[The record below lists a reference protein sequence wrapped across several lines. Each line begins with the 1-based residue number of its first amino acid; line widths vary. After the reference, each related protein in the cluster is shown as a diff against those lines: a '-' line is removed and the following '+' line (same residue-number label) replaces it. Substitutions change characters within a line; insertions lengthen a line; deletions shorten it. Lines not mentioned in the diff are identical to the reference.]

1 MLNSYNG
8 TVSYF
13 CYFKI
18 CLHVKISNESGIVNT
33 ESLTDRKK
41 TISPIH
47 ISEVCLTDRKAKIN

>member
-1 MLNSYNG
+1 MLHSYNG
-8 TVSYF
+8 TVPYF

-18 CLHVKISNESGIVNT
+18 CLHVKISDESGIVNI

-41 TISPIH
+41 TISPIY